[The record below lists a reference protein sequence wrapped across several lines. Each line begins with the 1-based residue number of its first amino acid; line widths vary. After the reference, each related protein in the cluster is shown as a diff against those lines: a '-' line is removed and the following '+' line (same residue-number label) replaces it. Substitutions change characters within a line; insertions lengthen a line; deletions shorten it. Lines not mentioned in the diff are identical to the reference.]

1 VTAANRPPATDSAGI
16 AALRILRDALDAPP
30 EERDAFIAGCCGGD
44 TALQARVQ
52 ALLGRTRDADV
63 DEDETDEGPAA
74 SDVAD
79 SMIGARVGAWRI
91 VERIGRGGMGV
102 VYRGTREGTDFAHDV
117 AIKLI
122 RRGFDFDDIRL
133 RFLRE
138 RRILARLSHPNL
150 ARFIDGGV
158 APDGRP
164 WFALEFVRGA
174 PITRWCD
181 ARRLA
186 VRARVRLFLD
196 VCAAV
201 QYAHAQL
208 VVHRDLKPANVLV
221 DDDGR
226 IRLLDFGIARLVGG
240 GDEDALATTMG
251 QRYALT
257 PEYAAPEQFSGETA
271 GVATDVYAL
280 GAILYE
286 LVSGMLPIAV
296 ERGDLLAAAHAVR
309 ATPPAPL
316 AGAIQR
322 PGPAGAPTPAERLAA
337 RATSALAYRNDV
349 RGDLAR
355 ILDNALAKEPAR
367 RYATVDA
374 FADDLARWLD
384 GAPVRVSG
392 NAFGYRLQKF
402 IGRNRVAVA
411 FALLAGL
418 AIVVGMA
425 ATIWQAREARIQ
437 RDEAIAEA
445 KRSDGMRQYLMLMF
459 RDAAAQKDAT
469 RVDVR
474 GVFRSGAE
482 RLFDV
487 FKDQPE
493 TGQNTA
499 LMLSDLYL
507 QLGDVEGATPLL
519 ERLLAWPGIESN
531 PKVRASA
538 RYNLAQIE
546 LARGHA
552 ARARELLDEAQAY
565 WSAQPGASAL
575 LNESRSTQ
583 AKIERA
589 EGRFDQAIATL
600 RDAIAERRAM
610 LGKDDFEIGNLYNTL
625 SNALIQ
631 LGRYEE
637 AEASANESYAIFEHL
652 GQAESDGGMAALN
665 SRGNAA
671 LMMGRNEHSLEDY
684 RRVAATTRALYG
696 ETTKLAASLNNLG
709 VTLNRLGRAD
719 EAVAPTEEAL
729 RIALAQSGER
739 SPLAVTVHTSL
750 AEIYVN
756 TGRLADADTMAQAAL
771 DVAEADYASSKTL
784 LGGACRARA
793 RVRLAQGRIADARAD
808 LERATDLFVAA
819 GKGGEGYIRLMEPL
833 RGEIEAR

>member
-1 VTAANRPPATDSAGI
+1 MSGDDDAERDVVRVF
-16 AALRILRDALDAPP
+16 RDALDA
-30 EERDAFIAGCCGGD
+30 EAGIERERFLDQRCGGD
-44 TALQARVQ
+44 AALRARVESLLRS
-52 ALLGRTRDADV
+52 AFDADADDEDAGAGAAGDTRAGDSLLGT
-63 DEDETDEGPAA
+63 
-74 SDVAD
+74 
-79 SMIGARVGAWRI
+79 MLGAFRL

-102 VYRGTREGTDFAHDV
+102 VYRGVREGGDFAHEV
-117 AIKLI
+117 ALKLI
-122 RRGFDFDDIRL
+122 RRGFDFDDIRA

-158 APDGRP
+158 ASDGRP

-181 ARRLA
+181 ARRLG

-221 DDDGR
+221 DDDAR

-240 GDEDALATTMG
+240 DEDDVAPATTLG

-257 PEYAAPEQFSGETA
+257 PEYAAPEQFGGEPA

-280 GAILYE
+280 GALLYE
-286 LVSGMLPIAV
+286 LVSGTLPVAV

-309 ATPPAPL
+309 TTPPAPL
-316 AGAIQR
+316 ATAIHR
-322 PGPAGAPTPAERLAA
+322 AGSATPAERLAA
-337 RATSALAYRNDV
+337 RTSNAAAYRDEV

-355 ILDNALAKEPAR
+355 IVDKALAKEPAR
-367 RYATVDA
+367 RYATADA
-374 FADDLARWLD
+374 LADDLARWLA
-384 GAPVRVSG
+384 GTPVRVSG
-392 NAFGYRLQKF
+392 DAIGYRLRKF
-402 IGRNRVAVA
+402 VARNRVAVA
-411 FALLAGL
+411 FALLAAL
-418 AIVVGMA
+418 AIVAGMA
-425 ATIWQAREARIQ
+425 AAIWQAREARIQ
-437 RDEAIAEA
+437 RDEAVAEA

-459 RDAAAQKDAT
+459 RDAAAQKDVT

-474 GVFRSGAE
+474 GVFRAGAE

-487 FKDQPE
+487 FREQPE

-519 ERLLAWPGIESN
+519 ERLLAWPGIDAN

-538 RYNLAQIE
+538 RYNLAQVE

-552 ARARELLDEAQAY
+552 ARARELLDQAQAY
-565 WSAQPGASAL
+565 WSAHAGSGAL

-583 AKIERA
+583 AKVERA
-589 EGRFDQAIATL
+589 EGRVDEAIATL
-600 RDAIAERRAM
+600 RAAIVERRAM
-610 LGKDDFEIGNLYNTL
+610 IGADDFETGNLHNTL
-625 SNALIQ
+625 ANALIQ

-637 AEASANESYAIFEHL
+637 AEAAANDSFGIFEHL
-652 GQAESDGGMAALN
+652 GQADSDGGMAALN

-671 LMMGRNEHSLEDY
+671 LMMGRNERSLEDY
-684 RRVAATTRALYG
+684 RRVTTTTRALYG

-709 VTLNRLGRAD
+709 VALNRLDRAG
-719 EAVAPTEEAL
+719 EAVPLVEEAW
-729 RIALAQSGER
+729 RITRAQSGER
-739 SPLAVTVHTSL
+739 SPLAVTVRTSL

-756 TGRLADADTMAQAAL
+756 TARLADADAMAQAAL
-771 DVAEADYASSKTL
+771 DVAETDYAGNRIL

-793 RVRLAQGRIADARAD
+793 RVRYAQGRVGEARAD
-808 LERATDLFVAA
+808 LDRATGLFVAA
-819 GKGGEGYIRLMEPL
+819 GKGGEGYLRLMQPL
-833 RGEIEAR
+833 RRDIDAR

>member
-1 VTAANRPPATDSAGI
+1 MSADDSAERDVV
-16 AALRILRDALDAPP
+16 RIFRDALDV
-30 EERDAFIAGCCGGD
+30 DAGAARARFLADRCGGD
-44 TALQARVQ
+44 ATLRARVD
-52 ALLGRTRDADV
+52 ALLGGVTGEDDADADGACADAAAIDDADV
-63 DEDETDEGPAA
+63 GDTLLDTLLGPF
-74 SDVAD
+74 
-79 SMIGARVGAWRI
+79 RL

-102 VYRGTREGTDFAHDV
+102 VYRGVREGADFVHEV
-117 AIKLI
+117 ALKLV
-122 RRGFDFDDIRL
+122 RRGFDFDDIRA

-181 ARRLA
+181 ARRLG

-226 IRLLDFGIARLVGG
+226 VRLLDFGIAHLVG
-240 GDEDALATTMG
+240 GDEDEAAATLG
-251 QRYALT
+251 PRYALT
-257 PEYAAPEQFSGETA
+257 PEYAAPEQFGGEPA

-286 LVSGMLPIAV
+286 LVAGVLPVEV

-309 ATPPAPL
+309 TTPPASL
-316 AGAIQR
+316 AAAIQR
-322 PGPAGAPTPAERLAA
+322 AARNGAPTPAERLSA
-337 RATSALAYRNDV
+337 RATGARAYRDEV

-355 ILDNALAKEPAR
+355 ILDKALAKEPAR

-374 FADDLARWLD
+374 FADDLTRWLD

-392 NAFGYRLQKF
+392 DAVGYRLRKF
-402 IGRNRVAVA
+402 VARNRIAVA
-411 FALLAGL
+411 LGALAVLATVAG
-418 AIVVGMA
+418 VA
-425 ATIWQAREARIQ
+425 ATIWQAREARVQ
-437 RDEAIAEA
+437 RDEAVAEA

-459 RDAAAQKDAT
+459 RDAAAQKDSSH
-469 RVDVR
+469 VDVR
-474 GVFRSGAE
+474 RVFRSGAE

-487 FKDQPE
+487 FSGEPE

-519 ERLLAWPGIESN
+519 ERLLQWPGIESN
-531 PKVRASA
+531 PKVQASA
-538 RYNLAQIE
+538 RYNLAQVE

-552 ARARELLDEAQAY
+552 ARARGLLDQAQAY
-565 WSAQPGASAL
+565 WRGRAGSAAL

-583 AKIERA
+583 AKVERA
-589 EGRFDQAIATL
+589 EGRFEQAITTL

-610 LGKDDFEIGNLYNTL
+610 LGSDDFEVGNLYNTL
-625 SNALIQ
+625 SNALTQ

-637 AEASANESYAIFEHL
+637 AEASANDSYAVFERL
-652 GQAESDGGMAALN
+652 GQADSDGGMAALN

-671 LMMGRNEHSLEDY
+671 LMMGRNQRSLEYY
-684 RRVAATTRALYG
+684 RRVTATTRALYG
-696 ETTKLAASLNNLG
+696 ETTKLAASLNNLA
-709 VTLNRLGRAD
+709 VALNRLDRAS
-719 EAVAPTEEAL
+719 EALPPAQEAL

-739 SPLAVTVHTSL
+739 SPLAVTVRTSL
-750 AEIYVN
+750 AEICVN
-756 TGRLADADTMAQAAL
+756 AGRIADAEAMARAAL
-771 DVAEADYASSKTL
+771 EVAEADYAGNQIL
-784 LGGACRARA
+784 LGGAYRARA
-793 RVRLAQGRIADARAD
+793 RVRSAQGRIVEARAD
-808 LERATDLFVAA
+808 LERATDLYAA
-819 GKGGEGYIRLMEPL
+819 SGAGGEGYLRLMQPL
-833 RGEIEAR
+833 RREIEAH